1 MCLADIEPAPPEAL
15 APDRGQS
22 GCARQANDD
31 GTNAAGE
38 KLDRALR
45 QSQRLDYAVTSLDSH
60 ARTKLPLR
68 IAAYMEKRLGHP
80 LSEPQKVE
88 VRSLFER
95 FMAGLLEESARKL
108 RPFEKFCQAVGSVT
122 S

>member
-1 MCLADIEPAPPEAL
+1 M
-15 APDRGQS
+15 
-22 GCARQANDD
+22 
-31 GTNAAGE
+31 GE
-38 KLDRALR
+38 KLNLALG

-68 IAAYMEKRLGHP
+68 IAAYMEKRLGRP
-80 LSEPQKVE
+80 LSEPQKIE